1 MNWSAKNSSAQPLLY
16 HRRHFLR
23 FLAASPLLASI
34 EPLGSRVLQAS
45 EDLIVSPEEAINV
58 FDFQKVAQSK
68 LPPAHYGYLAT
79 GVGDDATLRANRE
92 GFKNFQLRMRRLID
106 IRQVDLSTEIFGTRW
121 ETPIILDPV
130 SSQKAFHPEGE
141 VAVARAAREKGN
153 LQILSTVTTSSVEE
167 VNKAR
172 GQPVWYQLYPTTE
185 WSVTRSL
192 VKRAE
197 RAGCPVLVL
206 TVDLQGGSNR
216 ETLKRWIK
224 RDERQCS
231 LCHGEAGDWV
241 TDLKRKPMFNGLDV
255 SRITSIM
262 LPKMT
267 WDFVQ
272 QLRETASMKI
282 VVKGI
287 VTREDA
293 TLCIEYG
300 VDGIIVSNH
309 GGRAEESARSTIEC
323 LSEVVEAVGGCIP
336 VLIDSGFRR
345 GTDIFKALALG
356 ANGVCIGRPYVW
368 GLASFGQEGVE
379 AVLDLLR
386 AELEMVMKQAGTTSI
401 KKITNAYLVDR
412 SL

>member
-1 MNWSAKNSSAQPLLY
+1 MNWSAKNNSDQPLLH
-16 HRRHFLR
+16 HRRNFLR

-45 EDLIVSPEEAINV
+45 EDLIVSPKEAINV

-172 GQPVWYQLYPTTE
+172 GRPVWYQLYPTTE

-216 ETLKRWIK
+216 EALKRWIK

-241 TDLKRKPMFNGLDV
+241 TYVKRKPMFNGLDV

-272 QLRETASMKI
+272 QLRETANMKI

-293 TLCIEYG
+293 MLCIEYG

-323 LSEVVEAVGGCIP
+323 LSEVVKAVGGRIP